1 MNISDILGQ
10 MKGKTDNSFREKIRV
25 KKEIQKI
32 RSELEYKISNITDFI
47 LGEMDAIENCKI
59 SQYTY
64 TPDNVE
70 ISDENKKILQDVLKD
85 EAQKALEEIEK
96 NIKEIF
102 NIEKKEE
109 EPVVKKE
116 VSIEIEKLSQPA
128 ANSPVEKL
136 SQPAAISP
144 VEIMPNHF
152 AY

>member
-10 MKGKTDNSFREKIRV
+10 MKGKADNSFREKIRV
-25 KKEIQKI
+25 KKEVQRI
-32 RSELEYKISNITDFI
+32 RSEFEYKTNNIIDFI
-47 LGEMDAIENCKI
+47 LGEIDAIENCKI

-64 TPDNVE
+64 SSDNVE

-96 NIKEIF
+96 NIKDIF

-116 VSIEIEKLSQPA
+116 ISIEIEKPAQPGVFSQ
-128 ANSPVEKL
+128 
-136 SQPAAISP
+136 
-144 VEIMPNHF
+144 VEIAPNHF

>member
-10 MKGKTDNSFREKIRV
+10 MKGKADNSFREKIRV

-32 RSELEYKISNITDFI
+32 RSELEYKINNITDFI
-47 LGEMDAIENCKI
+47 LGEIDAIENCKI
-59 SQYTY
+59 SQYAY

-109 EPVVKKE
+109 TKEEEPEFKKE
-116 VSIEIEKLSQPA
+116 VSIEIEKPAQPA
-128 ANSPVEKL
+128 VV
-136 SQPAAISP
+136 SP
-144 VEIMPNHF
+144 VEIAPNHF

>member
-10 MKGKTDNSFREKIRV
+10 MKGKADNSFREKIRV
-25 KKEIQKI
+25 KKEIQRI
-32 RSELEYKISNITDFI
+32 RSEFEYKTNNIIDFI
-47 LGEMDAIENCKI
+47 LGEIDAIENCKI
-59 SQYTY
+59 SQYAY

-96 NIKEIF
+96 NIKDIF

-109 EPVVKKE
+109 VEKEDEPVFKKE
-116 VSIEIEKLSQPA
+116 VSIEIEK
-128 ANSPVEKL
+128 PV
-136 SQPAAISP
+136 QAQAFSP
-144 VEIMPNHF
+144 VEIAPNHF

>member
-10 MKGKTDNSFREKIRV
+10 MKGKADNSFREKIRV
-25 KKEIQKI
+25 KKEVQRI
-32 RSELEYKISNITDFI
+32 RSEFEYKTNNIIDFI
-47 LGEMDAIENCKI
+47 LGEIDAIENCKI
-59 SQYTY
+59 SQYY
-64 TPDNVE
+64 TFSSDNVE

-96 NIKEIF
+96 NIKDIF

-116 VSIEIEKLSQPA
+116 ISIEIEKPAQPGA
-128 ANSPVEKL
+128 F
-136 SQPAAISP
+136 SP
-144 VEIMPNHF
+144 VEIAPNHF

>member
-10 MKGKTDNSFREKIRV
+10 MKGKADNSFREKIRV

-109 EPVVKKE
+109 EVKKEDEPVFKKE
-116 VSIEIEKLSQPA
+116 VSIEIEKPA
-128 ANSPVEKL
+128 QAPSTF
-136 SQPAAISP
+136 SP
-144 VEIMPNHF
+144 VEIAPNHF

>member
-10 MKGKTDNSFREKIRV
+10 MKGKADNSFREKIRV

-59 SQYTY
+59 SQYYAY
-64 TPDNVE
+64 TPDNAE

-102 NIEKKEE
+102 NIEKKDEVEKEE
-109 EPVVKKE
+109 EPVFKKE
-116 VSIEIEKLSQPA
+116 VSIEIEKPAQP
-128 ANSPVEKL
+128 STF
-136 SQPAAISP
+136 SP
-144 VEIMPNHF
+144 VEIAPNHF

>member
-10 MKGKTDNSFREKIRV
+10 MKGKADNSFREKIRV

-109 EPVVKKE
+109 VKKEDEPVFKKE
-116 VSIEIEKLSQPA
+116 VSIEIEKPA
-128 ANSPVEKL
+128 QAPSTF
-136 SQPAAISP
+136 SP
-144 VEIMPNHF
+144 VEIAPNHF

>member
-10 MKGKTDNSFREKIRV
+10 MKGKADNSFREKIRV
-25 KKEIQKI
+25 KKEIQRI
-32 RSELEYKISNITDFI
+32 RSEFEYKTNNIIDFI
-47 LGEMDAIENCKI
+47 LGEIDAIENCKI
-59 SQYTY
+59 SQYAY

-96 NIKEIF
+96 NIKDIF
-102 NIEKKEE
+102 NIEKKDEE

-116 VSIEIEKLSQPA
+116 VSIEIEKPVQTPA
-128 ANSPVEKL
+128 FSA
-136 SQPAAISP
+136 
-144 VEIMPNHF
+144 VEIAPNHF

>member
-10 MKGKTDNSFREKIRV
+10 MKGKADNSFREKIRV

-32 RSELEYKISNITDFI
+32 RSELEYKINNITDFI
-47 LGEMDAIENCKI
+47 LGEIDAIENCKI
-59 SQYTY
+59 SQYAY

-85 EAQKALEEIEK
+85 EAQKALEKIEK

-109 EPVVKKE
+109 TKEEEPEFKKE
-116 VSIEIEKLSQPA
+116 VSIEIEKPAQPA
-128 ANSPVEKL
+128 VV
-136 SQPAAISP
+136 SP
-144 VEIMPNHF
+144 VEIAPNHF

>member
-10 MKGKTDNSFREKIRV
+10 MKGKADNSFREKIRV
-25 KKEIQKI
+25 KKEIQRI
-32 RSELEYKISNITDFI
+32 RSEFEYKTSNITDFI
-47 LGEMDAIENCKI
+47 LSEMDAIENCKI
-59 SQYTY
+59 SQYY
-64 TPDNVE
+64 TSNNVE

-109 EPVVKKE
+109 VEKEEEPIFKKE
-116 VSIEIEKLSQPA
+116 VSIEIEKPA
-128 ANSPVEKL
+128 QA
-136 SQPAAISP
+136 PAFSP
-144 VEIMPNHF
+144 VEIAPNHF